1 MHSAGRV
8 GTLNTSSYGIRAQP
22 AKDGGCHRDPLRP
35 GTAAQLG
42 TAANMKDS
50 VPSARIFLKGNEMTV
65 KAIYEDGVFKPKEK
79 VELEDK
85 TEVELEIKPTPSQ
98 YEDEDDPRSFVGFIK
113 DAPEG
118 VPIARDHDKY
128 LLAKYLRSRG

>member
-1 MHSAGRV
+1 
-8 GTLNTSSYGIRAQP
+8 
-22 AKDGGCHRDPLRP
+22 
-35 GTAAQLG
+35 
-42 TAANMKDS
+42 
-50 VPSARIFLKGNEMTV
+50 MTV

-85 TEVELEIKPTPSQ
+85 TEVELDFRLAETP
-98 YEDEDDPRSFVGFIK
+98 EFDDDPRSFVGFIK

-128 LLAKYLRSRG
+128 IYKR